1 MSGRL
6 YTAKRIVLLAPLVLA
21 LSAAGTRA
29 RAEIHVSEAR
39 YEAGV
44 LRLVGDSDAPHAKVT
59 LDRIYEERTGSAGEF
74 IFRVRY
80 KPHDCVAD
88 VRVGDEIFS
97 AVVSNCLE
105 PGNPGT
111 PAAGPTR

>member
-1 MSGRL
+1 MFGGFSGI
-6 YTAKRIVLLAPLVLA
+6 KRILLLAASVLA
-21 LSAAGTRA
+21 LSAAGNRA
-29 RAEIHVSEAR
+29 WAEIHVIEAR

-44 LRLVGDSDAPHAKVT
+44 LRVVGDSDTPHTKVT

-74 IFRVRY
+74 TFRVRY

-88 VRVGDEIFS
+88 LRLGNEIFS

-105 PGNPGT
+105 PGDRGT
-111 PAAGPTR
+111 PASRPTR